1 MADANLTQAEG
12 DALIAMAK
20 YRVDMTEWNYP
31 DLGGVISVPLFSAD
45 RRENFLL
52 DVRRGRI
59 DLAKGTY
66 QNRGRQVVVLVRLD
80 FGGAPHRNP
89 DGEEI
94 DSPHLHLY
102 REGFG
107 DKWAIPVPGD
117 VFGDV
122 TDQWRTLQDFMQ
134 YCNIAEI
141 PLIRRGLFT

>member
-20 YRVDMTEWNYP
+20 YRVDMTEWDYP

-52 DVRRGRI
+52 DVRRGP
-59 DLAKGTY
+59 
-66 QNRGRQVVVLVRLD
+66 NRSCEGNVSEPRAAGRGPGEARLRRSAPPESGR
-80 FGGAPHRNP
+80 GGARLAS
-89 DGEEI
+89 
-94 DSPHLHLY
+94 SPSLS
-102 REGFG
+102 EGFG